1 MIREIKVRKIARVG
15 LLIDEIRNIEVF
27 VGKILQLLLKK
38 NTSKKVKLGSSERL
52 SFDTQTVTI

>member
-1 MIREIKVRKIARVG
+1 LIREIKVRKIARVG